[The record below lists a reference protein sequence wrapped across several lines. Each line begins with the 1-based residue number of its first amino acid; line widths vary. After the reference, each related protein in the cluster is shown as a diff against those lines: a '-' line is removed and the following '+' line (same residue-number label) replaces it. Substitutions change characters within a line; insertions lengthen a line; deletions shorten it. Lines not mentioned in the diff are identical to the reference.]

1 MSKRMLVN
9 AAQAGEVRVAIVEDG
24 ILEDLNVA
32 MEGNELIKGNIY
44 KARVVSVEP
53 GLQAAFIDY
62 GAERNGFITFN
73 DIHRRYWNKTP
84 KESGGRP
91 LIQDC
96 LTPGAELLVQAYKE
110 QIGNKGAAMTTD
122 ITMPGRFLV
131 LMPYSGSAG
140 VSRKIQDESTR
151 KKLKS
156 LIAKLSIPEEMGIIV
171 RTAGKERTKTELQKD
186 YQQLIRIWGH
196 AQARYAQL
204 KKTGLVYKEPDV
216 VIRSIRD
223 YFKDDIEEIVVDD
236 TDVLD
241 RTTDFFE
248 RHAPDVVER
257 VKPYKGKMP
266 IFSNFGLERQLELI
280 ASHHVPLES
289 GGSIVI
295 NPTEALTSIDVNS
308 GKSRGQKNQDQMAL
322 ETNLEA
328 AKMVA
333 RQVRLRD
340 VGGLLVI
347 DFIDM
352 GDNKHR
358 REVEKILKK
367 ALKRDKARVEVG
379 RISRFGLLEM
389 SRQRIKARLLSST
402 HTTCPTC
409 KGSGFVMST
418 EVAAMTMVRRIQE
431 LAVSAPRGAKIRGQ
445 LPVKV
450 ALHLLNERRAS
461 IAALEEE
468 FGVSIEIIPD
478 LDAHSTRDAFEVKT
492 GGEEKTRD
500 RKDERGERRERRGR
514 GRGRKRNER
523 ATKEKYTAA
532 SDDDTPYEAPKV
544 VGFIS
549 PEKLATA
556 DLGPEDEVEPE
567 EAADI
572 STEDEDEAPRR
583 RRRRRRRRGRGR
595 GNEETTAAAEKT
607 ESTENE
613 DTTPSEDGEE
623 STQSKAERRA
633 AARERN
639 RARRESRAAQRRENA
654 EKASGEDAVA
664 ADGDERGESK
674 PRRSA
679 RSAASRLKAKLDTTT
694 DEATA
699 ETTVETDVEEK
710 KPARRSRG
718 RRSAADRLKAKLDA
732 PAEEA
737 IEVDEAAAPEPKKKA
752 PARKSRSRRSAADHL
767 KAKLDDAPA
776 DAAKAADAEETSEPK
791 AEKKVPA
798 RKSRSRRSAADRL
811 KAKLDEPSAEEAK
824 AADVEETPE
833 PKAAKKAPARKSRS
847 RRSAADRLKAKLDDA
862 PADAAKAADA
872 EETPEPAAEKKAP
885 ARKTRTRRSAADRL
899 KAKLDDAPAEE
910 AKKPRRSRAKKSD
923 EETAEK
929 KPARRRRSASAAD
942 GEDAKP
948 SRSRKKKGDD
958 EEKPKAPRRTRKAKS
973 DDDAAETK
981 KPRRKTAAKA
991 SEGDEKKPRRTTRS
1005 RTKKAAADADPAR
1018 KAAESIFATM
1028 DRQS

>member
-84 KESGGRP
+84 KETGGRP

-204 KKTGLVYKEPDV
+204 KKPGLVYREPDV

-223 YFKDDIEEIVVDD
+223 YFKDDIEEIIVDD
-236 TDVLD
+236 TGVLS

-257 VKPYKGKMP
+257 VKPYHGKMP

-295 NPTEALTSIDVNS
+295 NPTEALTAIDVNS

-358 REVEKILKK
+358 REVEKVLKK

-402 HTTCPTC
+402 HNTCPTC
-409 KGSGFVMST
+409 EGSGFVMST

-450 ALHLLNERRAS
+450 ALHLLN
-461 IAALEEE
+461 
-468 FGVSIEIIPD
+468 V
-478 LDAHSTRDAFEVKT
+478 
-492 GGEEKTRD
+492 
-500 RKDERGERRERRGR
+500 
-514 GRGRKRNER
+514 
-523 ATKEKYTAA
+523 
-532 SDDDTPYEAPKV
+532 
-544 VGFIS
+544 
-549 PEKLATA
+549 
-556 DLGPEDEVEPE
+556 
-567 EAADI
+567 
-572 STEDEDEAPRR
+572 
-583 RRRRRRRRGRGR
+583 
-595 GNEETTAAAEKT
+595 
-607 ESTENE
+607 
-613 DTTPSEDGEE
+613 
-623 STQSKAERRA
+623 
-633 AARERN
+633 
-639 RARRESRAAQRRENA
+639 
-654 EKASGEDAVA
+654 AVH
-664 ADGDERGESK
+664 
-674 PRRSA
+674 
-679 RSAASRLKAKLDTTT
+679 T
-694 DEATA
+694 
-699 ETTVETDVEEK
+699 
-710 KPARRSRG
+710 
-718 RRSAADRLKAKLDA
+718 
-732 PAEEA
+732 
-737 IEVDEAAAPEPKKKA
+737 
-752 PARKSRSRRSAADHL
+752 
-767 KAKLDDAPA
+767 
-776 DAAKAADAEETSEPK
+776 
-791 AEKKVPA
+791 
-798 RKSRSRRSAADRL
+798 
-811 KAKLDEPSAEEAK
+811 
-824 AADVEETPE
+824 
-833 PKAAKKAPARKSRS
+833 
-847 RRSAADRLKAKLDDA
+847 
-862 PADAAKAADA
+862 
-872 EETPEPAAEKKAP
+872 
-885 ARKTRTRRSAADRL
+885 
-899 KAKLDDAPAEE
+899 
-910 AKKPRRSRAKKSD
+910 
-923 EETAEK
+923 
-929 KPARRRRSASAAD
+929 
-942 GEDAKP
+942 
-948 SRSRKKKGDD
+948 
-958 EEKPKAPRRTRKAKS
+958 
-973 DDDAAETK
+973 
-981 KPRRKTAAKA
+981 
-991 SEGDEKKPRRTTRS
+991 
-1005 RTKKAAADADPAR
+1005 
-1018 KAAESIFATM
+1018 
-1028 DRQS
+1028 